1 MLGYISMNGSPGEAD
16 LLLTALAADLGQRG
30 VRLAG
35 AVQSNIDL
43 GPDCSCEM
51 ELRILGD
58 HGPTVRAS
66 QNLGSGS
73 EGCRL
78 DAGALETAVARVQS
92 VLAAGAD
99 LVILNKFAK
108 QEAFGRGF
116 RDVIAAALDQGVP
129 VLTYVPEGYEAA
141 FAEFAG
147 DFARKLDH
155 GGAGAWC
162 AAVLEGKAA

>member
-1 MLGYISMNGSPGEAD
+1 MLGYISMSGSPGEAD
-16 LLLTALAADLGQRG
+16 LLLGALADDLARRG

-43 GPDCSCEM
+43 GPDCSCDM

-58 HGPTVRAS
+58 HGPTVRIS
-66 QNLGSGS
+66 QSLGPGS

-78 DAGALETAVARVQS
+78 DAGALESAVARVQG

-116 RDVIAAALDQGVP
+116 REVIATALEQGVP
-129 VLTYVPEGYEAA
+129 VLTYVPAGYEGA
-141 FAEFAG
+141 FAAFAG
-147 DFARKLDH
+147 DFAERLNHD
-155 GGAGAWC
+155 GAGAWC
-162 AAVLEGKAA
+162 DRALAGKAA

>member
-1 MLGYISMNGSPGEAD
+1 MLGYISMNGTPGEAD
-16 LLLTALAADLGQRG
+16 LLLTALAAELGAKG

-51 ELRILGD
+51 ELTILGD
-58 HGPTVRAS
+58 HGPDVRIS
-66 QNLGSGS
+66 QSLGSGS
-73 EGCRL
+73 QGCRL

-92 VLAAGAD
+92 VLADGAD
-99 LVILNKFAK
+99 IVILNKFAK

-116 RDVIAAALDQGVP
+116 RDVIASALEMGVP

-147 DFARKLDH
+147 DFAEKLDH
-155 GGAGAWC
+155 QSAGAWC
-162 AAVLEGKAA
+162 AAALAGKAA